1 MTEVRPPPDPELA
14 DSAMPTTIAPASD
27 TAIPAPSR
35 RGNPSRNSQPP
46 SSAIR
51 IGPTVTTI
59 AAVPASTSR
68 SPQLSVIM

>member
-1 MTEVRPPPDPELA
+1 M
-14 DSAMPTTIAPASD
+14 APASE

-35 RGNPSRNSQPP
+35 RGKPSRSSQPP
-46 SSAIR
+46 SRAIR
-51 IGPTVTTI
+51 TGPIVTTI

>member
-1 MTEVRPPPDPELA
+1 MIEVRPPPDSE
-14 DSAMPTTIAPASD
+14 MPTTIAPASD

-35 RGNPSRNSQPP
+35 RGNPSCSSQPP

-51 IGPTVTTI
+51 IGPMVTTM